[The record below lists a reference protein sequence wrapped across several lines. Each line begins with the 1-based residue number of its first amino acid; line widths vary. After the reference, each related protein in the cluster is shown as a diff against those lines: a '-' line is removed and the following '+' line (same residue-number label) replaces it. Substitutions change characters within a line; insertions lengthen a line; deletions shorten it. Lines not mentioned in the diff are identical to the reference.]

1 MIVRSTP
8 ETYDLGHIRKT
19 MRACAVACPAIAF
32 AASRTQILGL
42 AMTRPLKAALIAALI
57 VAVAQVPGPLAGA
70 LKSGDDGMAKEH
82 KMGKQDT
89 DKHSP
94 TLNENL
100 VVTPAGLV
108 QKKNVHQVGPN
119 QAVRRNQDG
128 TYTIVPK
135 TGSP

>member
-1 MIVRSTP
+1 
-8 ETYDLGHIRKT
+8 
-19 MRACAVACPAIAF
+19 
-32 AASRTQILGL
+32 
-42 AMTRPLKAALIAALI
+42 
-57 VAVAQVPGPLAGA
+57 
-70 LKSGDDGMAKEH
+70 MAKEH

-119 QAVRRNQDG
+119 QAVRRNEDG